1 MAHKKL
7 TTIFGHETKKICES
21 CGVFLAAIVFLTEL
35 EKANYTVMAKL
46 LKNLD
51 KSSNFCSFNI
61 SFV

>member
-7 TTIFGHETKKICES
+7 TTIFGRETKKICES
-21 CGVFLAAIVFLTEL
+21 CGVFFSCNSFLTEL

-51 KSSNFCSFNI
+51 KSSNFCSFHI
-61 SFV
+61 SLV